1 MIRRP
6 PISTLTDTLFPYT
19 TRFRSLTAVKADF
32 KELPAFG
39 PPGTITS
46 TSPILGLR
54 AERIEFA
61 NCVTALVS
69 NNKVEPG
76 KVRVN
81 VRFDTGNRSVAAD
94 APNLLWTGDYALVA
108 SGIGPWGQNEIDKLT
123 NGRQIQMNFAID
135 DDAFELSAE
144 SRPADLADQMRLI
157 AGKLAV
163 PRWDPAPVERLRIGY
178 LTGYDLNDATP
189 NAVLDRNLR
198 GWTSEEQTSE
208 LQSLL

>member
-61 NCVTALVS
+61 NGVTALVS
-69 NNKVEPG
+69 NNTVEPG

-81 VRFDTGNRSVAAD
+81 VRFGPANASAAAAESIRFGTGNIQLVEGGSVPWGRWGMYRS
-94 APNLLWTGDYALVA
+94 PNDRRPTRIGEAA
-108 SGIGPWGQNEIDKLT
+108 SGNRVV
-123 NGRQIQMNFAID
+123 RQGYIQ
-135 DDAFELSAE
+135 
-144 SRPADLADQMRLI
+144 
-157 AGKLAV
+157 G
-163 PRWDPAPVERLRIGY
+163 APY
-178 LTGYDLNDATP
+178 LL
-189 NAVLDRNLR
+189 
-198 GWTSEEQTSE
+198 
-208 LQSLL
+208 